1 MKKKVLITAG
11 ILTTLLL
18 AGCSNQNTSSR
29 NHDSK
34 KSSVVSI
41 KKSSNQSGKSKNS
54 SEEMDGAQ
62 SSGSSSANKSQSSS
76 SVKHSNNKSENET
89 KNTAKS
95 NNSDNKMKF
104 NQIEQGS
111 YSSLAGTW
119 KSTKIVVRDGG
130 EDKVNTENPITL
142 SVTPDAIQMVG
153 GDKVVVNKDGLSY
166 NDDLHPLIFQKTQNS
181 LMGTLDGDAPI
192 NWSVSFYPAGS
203 TDFTING
210 EKQAPSSKNLIVFW
224 RSGMSTTMVFE
235 KEE

>member
-11 ILTTLLL
+11 ILSTLWL

-34 KSSVVSI
+34 KSSVVST
-41 KKSSNQSGKSKNS
+41 KKNSNQSSQSKKNT
-54 SEEMDGAQ
+54 EEMDNA
-62 SSGSSSANKSQSSS
+62 QSSS
-76 SVKHSNNKSENET
+76 SSIKQSNNKAEKET

-95 NNSDNKMKF
+95 NNSDNKMNF
-104 NQIEQGS
+104 DQIEQGN

-142 SVTPDAIQMVG
+142 AVTPDAIQMMG

-166 NDDLHPLIFQKTQNS
+166 NDDLHPLNFQKTQNS
-181 LMGTLDGDAPI
+181 LTGSLDDAQI

-203 TDFTING
+203 TDFVING

-235 KEE
+235 KE

>member
-11 ILTTLLL
+11 ILSTLLL
-18 AGCSNQNTSSR
+18 AGCSNQNTSSG

-34 KSSVVSI
+34 KSSVVST
-41 KKSSNQSGKSKNS
+41 KKSSNQSGESKKNT
-54 SEEMDGAQ
+54 EEMDNA
-62 SSGSSSANKSQSSS
+62 QSSS
-76 SVKHSNNKSENET
+76 SSIKQSNNKAEKET

-95 NNSDNKMKF
+95 NNSDNKMNF
-104 NQIEQGS
+104 DQIEQGN

-142 SVTPDAIQMVG
+142 AVTPDAIQMMG
-153 GDKVVVNKDGLSY
+153 GDKVVVNQDGLSY
-166 NDDLHPLIFQKTQNS
+166 NDDLHPLNFQKTQNS
-181 LMGTLDGDAPI
+181 LTGSLDDAQI

-203 TDFTING
+203 TDFVING

-235 KEE
+235 KE

>member
-11 ILTTLLL
+11 ILSTLLL

-34 KSSVVSI
+34 KSSVVST
-41 KKSSNQSGKSKNS
+41 KKNSNQSGESKKNT
-54 SEEMDGAQ
+54 EEMDNA
-62 SSGSSSANKSQSSS
+62 QSSS
-76 SVKHSNNKSENET
+76 SSIKQSNNKAEKET

-95 NNSDNKMKF
+95 NNSDNKMNF
-104 NQIEQGS
+104 DQIEQGN

-142 SVTPDAIQMVG
+142 AVTPDAIQMMG

-166 NDDLHPLIFQKTQNS
+166 NDDLHPLNFQKTQNS
-181 LMGTLDGDAPI
+181 LTGSLDDAQI

-203 TDFTING
+203 TDFVING

-235 KEE
+235 KE

>member
-11 ILTTLLL
+11 ILSTLLL
-18 AGCSNQNTSSR
+18 AGCSNQNTSSG

-34 KSSVVSI
+34 KSSVVST
-41 KKSSNQSGKSKNS
+41 KKSSNQSGESKKNT
-54 SEEMDGAQ
+54 EEMDNAQ
-62 SSGSSSANKSQSSS
+62 SSNSSIKQ
-76 SVKHSNNKSENET
+76 SNNKAEKET

-95 NNSDNKMKF
+95 NNSDNKMNF
-104 NQIEQGS
+104 DQIEQGN

-142 SVTPDAIQMVG
+142 AVTPDAIQMVG

-166 NDDLHPLIFQKTQNS
+166 NDDLHPLNFQKTQNS
-181 LMGTLDGDAPI
+181 LTGSLDDAQI

-203 TDFTING
+203 TDFVING

-235 KEE
+235 KE

>member
-11 ILTTLLL
+11 ILSTLLL
-18 AGCSNQNTSSR
+18 AGCSNQNTSSG

-34 KSSVVSI
+34 KSSVVST
-41 KKSSNQSGKSKNS
+41 KKSSNQSGESKKNT
-54 SEEMDGAQ
+54 EEMDNA
-62 SSGSSSANKSQSSS
+62 QSSS
-76 SVKHSNNKSENET
+76 SSIKQFNNKAEKET

-95 NNSDNKMKF
+95 NNSDNKMNF
-104 NQIEQGS
+104 DQIEQGN

-142 SVTPDAIQMVG
+142 AVTPDAIQMMG

-166 NDDLHPLIFQKTQNS
+166 NDDLHPLNFQKTQNS
-181 LMGTLDGDAPI
+181 LTGSLDDAQI

-203 TDFTING
+203 TDFVING

-235 KEE
+235 KE